1 MAKDIFL
8 SDFTDPDFQ
17 AAFRLY
23 FEELGIRVQNWVG
36 LWQEMNCDP
45 NAQNR
50 AYVRLDEEV
59 SILGFIQ
66 FCEMT
71 MQSWFF
77 EERVGFV
84 REFWVRGGAR
94 GQGHGRALLQLAE
107 AYFRQ
112 QGIHKVILTT
122 DTAAAFYEKHG
133 YELQPGVTARNKDAV
148 YAKRI

>member
-8 SDFTDPDFQ
+8 TDFTDPDFQ
-17 AAFRLY
+17 AAFKLY
-23 FEELGIRVQNWVG
+23 FEELGIRVQNWDG
-36 LWQEMNCDP
+36 LWQEMNHDP

-50 AYVRLDEEV
+50 AYVRVDEDGG
-59 SILGFIQ
+59 ILGFIQ

-71 MQSWFF
+71 MQSGFF
-77 EERVGFV
+77 EEKVGFI
-84 REFWVRGGAR
+84 REFWVRGDAR
-94 GQGHGRALLQLAE
+94 GQGHGSVLLQLAE

-122 DTAAAFYEKHG
+122 DTAEAFYEKHG
-133 YELQPGVTARNKDAV
+133 YQAQPSLAARNKDAV